1 MLSNK
6 TSVIIVTY
14 NHKQYID
21 DCITSVLKNNPLEV
35 ILVDNSSTDGTPGF
49 VEKKFPEVIVIRSS
63 KNLGY
68 GRGNN
73 LGVEHAK
80 GEYIVI
86 LNPDTRVKKGWLE
99 ELLKPLEKK
108 DNLISTPKVVRS
120 DGSVGWGDI
129 EHFTG
134 LTFARDLNEK
144 SEKFEYL
151 TGFSGSCFAIKRED
165 YLKLGGFDENFFIYM
180 DDAEFFWRLHTKGFK
195 ILYTLTSVIYHHH
208 TLKVPPEKIYH
219 LEKGRYMILRK
230 YLSWRWYFFLIPSLL
245 MTEILTGGYSL
256 FNGSEGI
263 KFKLKAVKDGLNTKI
278 KKIDCNE
285 RKLLKSLDWK
295 IPEDQL
301 TYNIF
306 DKTFKKIANAIYWIN
321 YKVIKK

>member
-1 MLSNK
+1 
-6 TSVIIVTY
+6 VIIVTY
-14 NHKQYID
+14 NHKQYIY

-35 ILVDNSSTDGTPGF
+35 IVVDNSSTDGTTDF
-49 VEKKFPEVIVIRSS
+49 VEKKIPEVIVIRNS

-68 GRGNN
+68 GGGNN
-73 LGVEHAK
+73 LGVERAK

-86 LNPDTRVKKGWLE
+86 LNPDTIVEDGWLE
-99 ELLKPLEKK
+99 ELLKPLEEK
-108 DNLISTPKVVRS
+108 DDLISTPKVVRS
-120 DGSVGWGDI
+120 DGSAVWGNI

-134 LTFARDLNEK
+134 LTFARDLNEN

-151 TGFSGSCFAIKRED
+151 NGFSGSCFAIKRED

-180 DDAEFFWRLHTKGFK
+180 DDAEFSWRLHTKGFK
-195 ILYTLTSVIYHHH
+195 ILYIPTSIIHHHH
-208 TLKVPPEKIYH
+208 TLKVPPEKLYH

-230 YLSWRWYFFLIPSLL
+230 YLSAKWYFFLIPSLL
-245 MTEILTGGYSL
+245 MTEILTCGYSL
-256 FNGSEGI
+256 LNGSEGI
-263 KFKLKAVKDGLNTKI
+263 KFKFKAVKDGLNINI

>member
-1 MLSNK
+1 
-6 TSVIIVTY
+6 VIIVTY
-14 NHKQYID
+14 NHKQYIY

-35 ILVDNSSTDGTPGF
+35 IVVDNSSTDGTTDF
-49 VEKKFPEVIVIRSS
+49 VEKKIPEVIVIRNS

-68 GRGNN
+68 GGGNN
-73 LGVEHAK
+73 LGVERAK

-86 LNPDTRVKKGWLE
+86 LNPDTIVEDGWLE
-99 ELLKPLEKK
+99 ELLKPLEEK
-108 DNLISTPKVVRS
+108 DDLISTPKVVRS
-120 DGSVGWGDI
+120 DGSAVWGNI

-134 LTFARDLNEK
+134 LTFARDLNEN

-151 TGFSGSCFAIKRED
+151 NGFSGSCFAIKRED

-180 DDAEFFWRLHTKGFK
+180 DDAEFSWRLHTKGFK
-195 ILYTLTSVIYHHH
+195 ILYIPTSIIHHHH
-208 TLKVPPEKIYH
+208 TLKVPPEKLYH

-230 YLSWRWYFFLIPSLL
+230 YLSAKWYFFLIPSLL
-245 MTEILTGGYSL
+245 MTEILTCGYSL
-256 FNGSEGI
+256 LNGSEGI
-263 KFKLKAVKDGLNTKI
+263 KFKLKAVKDGLNINI